1 MEEQA
6 ERKGRVEWWSGGVGR
21 EEARV
26 EWRYGQDV
34 EKRHFCCRILADI
47 LQRGRSER

>member
-1 MEEQA
+1 MDKLDLRIEP
-6 ERKGRVEWWSGGVGR
+6 
-21 EEARV
+21 V
-26 EWRYGQDV
+26 EWRSGQDV